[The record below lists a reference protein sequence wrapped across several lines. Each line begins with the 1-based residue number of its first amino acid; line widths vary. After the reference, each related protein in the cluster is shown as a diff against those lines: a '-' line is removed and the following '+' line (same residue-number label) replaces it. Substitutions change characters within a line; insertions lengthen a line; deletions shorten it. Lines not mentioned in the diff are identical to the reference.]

1 MSSAI
6 DANTDYDLIPVP
18 DIELLAGSNFPKKL
32 NDDTAAFIINV
43 SAVEAMGE
51 TISGVIGK
59 PILCNEMPGLVTG
72 VVKNF
77 HFKPLKSGIEPF
89 ICGYQP
95 KSGYSNMFV
104 KTHEGD
110 SEKLIRQMENV
121 YNQFE
126 PDIPFRF
133 TILRDALE
141 KSYTEEKRIASVI
154 MFFAVLTIFI
164 GCFGLCGLTLYSS
177 ERRIKEIGIRKVL
190 GAGITSIATTL
201 TKDFMLLVSLGILIA
216 IPVAWMLINSWLK
229 QYAYRTEIEW
239 WVFVIVAMMVLLIAC
254 ITVGLQ
260 SLATAKMNP
269 IRVLRCE

>member
-1 MSSAI
+1 
-6 DANTDYDLIPVP
+6 
-18 DIELLAGSNFPKKL
+18 
-32 NDDTAAFIINV
+32 
-43 SAVEAMGE
+43 
-51 TISGVIGK
+51 
-59 PILCNEMPGLVTG
+59 
-72 VVKNF
+72 
-77 HFKPLKSGIEPF
+77 
-89 ICGYQP
+89 
-95 KSGYSNMFV
+95 
-104 KTHEGD
+104 
-110 SEKLIRQMENV
+110 
-121 YNQFE
+121 
-126 PDIPFRF
+126 
-133 TILRDALE
+133 
-141 KSYTEEKRIASVI
+141 